1 VTTAT
6 RITIARFFFVPP
18 LVAAVCGAAW
28 WPERALAMRIVALV
42 VFIGAALT
50 DFLDGFVARRFDQRS
65 RLGAALDPL
74 ADKVLLWA
82 AIWSLWASQGA
93 YGTVPWWYPAIVT
106 INDAMLG
113 LGFLAVRRRID
124 PDAMR
129 AMIWGKAATVA
140 QIVIVVW
147 LLVRLPAVDVL
158 LIVAGAMTA
167 ASGAAYVTRAL
178 RLMNKTTLQMK
189 DSTA

>member
-6 RITIARFFFVPP
+6 RITIARFFFAPP

-28 WPERALAMRIVALV
+28 WPERALAMRITALV
-42 VFIGAALT
+42 VFVAAALT

-65 RLGAALDPL
+65 ALGAALDPL

-82 AIWSLWASQGA
+82 AIWSLWACRGA
-93 YGTVPWWYPAIVT
+93 YDAVPVWYPAIVT
-106 INDAMLG
+106 LNDAVLG
-113 LGFLAVRRRID
+113 LGFVAVRRRID
-124 PDAMR
+124 PDRLR
-129 AMIWGKAATVA
+129 AMMWGKAATVG

-147 LLVRLPAVDVL
+147 LLLRLPAVDVL

-178 RLMNKTTLQMK
+178 RLMNKATLQMK